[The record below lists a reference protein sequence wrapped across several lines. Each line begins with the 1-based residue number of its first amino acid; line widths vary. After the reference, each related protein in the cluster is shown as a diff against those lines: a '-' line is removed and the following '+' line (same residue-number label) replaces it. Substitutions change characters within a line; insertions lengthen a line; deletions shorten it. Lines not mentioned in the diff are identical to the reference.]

1 MYKIINL
8 AALLLIMDR
17 SFGTSGIYLQAQKA
31 ENNIKKD
38 SIVILDLLRKLTKKQ
53 PKVWGDNFIIGF
65 GNYSYFRKNNKTEFK
80 WFNIGFAPR
89 KNKITLYLTCDLTKK
104 KEFLKK
110 MGKCKWG
117 KGCLH
122 ISKLDDID
130 LKMLKELVSEVKDN
144 SWYS

>member
-1 MYKIINL
+1 MSGLKTTETNLNVNEIINSL
-8 AALLLIMDR
+8 P
-17 SFGTSGIYLQAQKA
+17 

-38 SIVILDLLRKLTKKQ
+38 SIVILELMKQVTKKS
-53 PKVWGDNFIIGF
+53 PKVWGNNFIGF
-65 GNYSYFRKNNKTEFK
+65 GNYSYFRKNSKQEFK
-80 WFNIGFAPR
+80 WFNIGFVPR

-104 KEFLKK
+104 EGFLKK

-130 LKMLKELVSEVKDN
+130 LKMLKELITEVKDN

>member
-1 MYKIINL
+1 MGGLKTTETGLNVNTLIDNL
-8 AALLLIMDR
+8 PL
-17 SFGTSGIYLQAQKA
+17 SS
-31 ENNIKKD
+31 IKKD
-38 SIVILDLLRKLTKKQ
+38 SIIILELMKEVTNKS
-53 PKVWGDNFIIGF
+53 PKIWGGNSIIGF

-104 KEFLKK
+104 QGFLKK

-122 ISKLDDID
+122 INKLNDVD
-130 LKMLKELVSEVKDN
+130 LIMLKQLIIEVKDN
-144 SWYS
+144 SYYS

>member
-1 MYKIINL
+1 MSGLKTTETNLNVNEIINSL
-8 AALLLIMDR
+8 P
-17 SFGTSGIYLQAQKA
+17 

-38 SIVILDLLRKLTKKQ
+38 SIVILELMKQVTKKS
-53 PKVWGDNFIIGF
+53 PKVWGNNFIGF
-65 GNYSYFRKNNKTEFK
+65 GNYSYFRKNNKQEFK
-80 WFNIGFAPR
+80 WFNIGFVPR

-104 KEFLKK
+104 EGFLKK

-130 LKMLKELVSEVKDN
+130 LKMLKELITEVKDN

>member
-1 MYKIINL
+1 MGGLKTTETNLDVNEIINSL
-8 AALLLIMDR
+8 P
-17 SFGTSGIYLQAQKA
+17 
-31 ENNIKKD
+31 ENKIKKD
-38 SIVILDLLRKLTKKQ
+38 SMIILDLLKKLTKKQ
-53 PKVWGDNFIIGF
+53 PRVWGDNFIIGF

-80 WFNIGFAPR
+80 WFNVGFAPR

-130 LKMLKELVSEVKDN
+130 LKMLKELIMEVKDN
-144 SWYS
+144 SWYT